1 MICFFF
7 PFFTFFSS
15 IRDER
20 QKELKKLQATSK
32 EEMWLH
38 DLDEFVAKLDEVE
51 AKENQETKDNQ
62 ETQQKGFKKVGTPL
76 NCFLLS
82 KPRHQ
87 VAGKKG
93 MVKAE
98 TQPSAHGIRIEPRV
112 DDELKQKVKQFLCF
126 PLKSPGHPC

>member
-1 MICFFF
+1 MICFLF
-7 PFFTFFSS
+7 PFFTFSLS

-62 ETQQKGFKKVGTPL
+62 ETQQKGFKKVGKPLMFSFVKTLTPFRWL
-76 NCFLLS
+76 A
-82 KPRHQ
+82 RR
-87 VAGKKG
+87 
-93 MVKAE
+93 E
-98 TQPSAHGIRIEPRV
+98 W
-112 DDELKQKVKQFLCF
+112 
-126 PLKSPGHPC
+126 

>member
-1 MICFFF
+1 MDLDHLHIFLF
-7 PFFTFFSS
+7 PFFTFSPS

-62 ETQQKGFKKVGTPL
+62 ETQQKGFKKVVTPPK
-76 NCFLLS
+76 CFRLL
-82 KPRHQ
+82 KP
-87 VAGKKG
+87 
-93 MVKAE
+93 
-98 TQPSAHGIRIEPRV
+98 
-112 DDELKQKVKQFLCF
+112 
-126 PLKSPGHPC
+126 

>member
-1 MICFFF
+1 MICFLF
-7 PFFTFFSS
+7 PFFTFFTS

-62 ETQQKGFKKVGTPL
+62 ETQQKGFKKVVTPPK
-76 NCFLLS
+76 CSCLL
-82 KPRHQ
+82 KP
-87 VAGKKG
+87 
-93 MVKAE
+93 
-98 TQPSAHGIRIEPRV
+98 
-112 DDELKQKVKQFLCF
+112 
-126 PLKSPGHPC
+126 

>member
-1 MICFFF
+1 MICFLF
-7 PFFTFFSS
+7 PFFTFSLS

-62 ETQQKGFKKVGTPL
+62 ETQQKGFKKVGKPL
-76 NCFLLS
+76 MLKCLL
-82 KPRHQ
+82 KP
-87 VAGKKG
+87 
-93 MVKAE
+93 
-98 TQPSAHGIRIEPRV
+98 
-112 DDELKQKVKQFLCF
+112 
-126 PLKSPGHPC
+126 

>member
-1 MICFFF
+1 
-7 PFFTFFSS
+7 
-15 IRDER
+15 
-20 QKELKKLQATSK
+20 
-32 EEMWLH
+32 MWLH

-62 ETQQKGFKKVGTPL
+62 ETQQKGFKKVVAPPK
-76 NCFLLS
+76 CFVCYYLDII
-82 KPRHQ
+82 Q

-112 DDELKQKVKQFLCF
+112 DDELKQKVKQIFCF
-126 PLKSPGHPC
+126 PIKSPVHLF

>member
-1 MICFFF
+1 MWSLTEEST
-7 PFFTFFSS
+7 P
-15 IRDER
+15 ELEVV
-20 QKELKKLQATSK
+20 KETAEEEEEKDVEKSK

-62 ETQQKGFKKVGTPL
+62 ETQQKGFKKV
-76 NCFLLS
+76 
-82 KPRHQ
+82 
-87 VAGKKG
+87 AGKKG

-112 DDELKQKVKQFLCF
+112 DDELKQK
-126 PLKSPGHPC
+126 